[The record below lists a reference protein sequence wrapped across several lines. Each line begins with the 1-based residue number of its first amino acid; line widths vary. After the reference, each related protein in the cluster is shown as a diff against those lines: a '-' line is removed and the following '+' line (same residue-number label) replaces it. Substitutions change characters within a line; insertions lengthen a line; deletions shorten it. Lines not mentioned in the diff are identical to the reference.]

1 MSSERADQPATPD
14 NQPPVHGIPGR
25 TLAAQR
31 EAMGWSVEQVADQ
44 LKLAVRQVI
53 ALEAGDYASLPS
65 PAVTRG
71 FVRAYAKLV
80 KLDPAPLVAQIAMET
95 EPAPDTSAVT
105 ASRRPTPASFSQSK
119 FPSHGKRST
128 LPLGWIA
135 GVVVVVVA
143 AAAAWHFGVV
153 PGSQRGEPAGN
164 GAAAPA
170 ANGAAVET
178 ANGSSIEPLQNPSV
192 PLISVP
198 GSSTSAAAPGA
209 AAPGASAPA
218 AAPNAG
224 TTGTA
229 SVTTAAPGPVV
240 NVPGTMGPAAGPA
253 GAPPTTVPSA
263 PATPV
268 ATGAPAA
275 GAPAAGTP
283 AAQTPAA
290 ATTAP
295 AAPAGANAL
304 VLNVREDS
312 WIEVRPAKGGAPLL
326 SRLVKAG
333 STETINVEQ
342 PVRVTVGN
350 PTGVTATLR
359 GNAVALPPVPGK
371 TLSRVNLQ

>member
-14 NQPPVHGIPGR
+14 NQPPVHGVPGR

-95 EPAPDTSAVT
+95 EPPPDTSAVT
-105 ASRRPTPASFSQSK
+105 ANRRPTPASFSQSK

-135 GVVVVVVA
+135 AAVVVVAAA

-153 PGSQRGEPAGN
+153 PGSQRGEPASN
-164 GAAAPA
+164 GVAAPA

-178 ANGSSIEPLQNPSV
+178 ANGSSVEPLQNPSV

-198 GSSTSAAAPGA
+198 GPSASTAAP
-209 AAPGASAPA
+209 APA
-218 AAPNAG
+218 PNGSTPA
-224 TTGTA
+224 
-229 SVTTAAPGPVV
+229 TTAAPGVATPGVATPGVATPGAVV

-253 GAPPTTVPSA
+253 GAPPSTVPA
-263 PATPV
+263 PPATP
-268 ATGAPAA
+268 T
-275 GAPAAGTP
+275 
-283 AAQTPAA
+283 AAQTPAVA
-290 ATTAP
+290 TAP

-312 WIEVRPAKGGAPLL
+312 WIEVRPARGGAPLL

-359 GNAVALPPVPGK
+359 GTAVALPPVPGK

>member
-25 TLAAQR
+25 ALAAQR

-105 ASRRPTPASFSQSK
+105 ANRRPTPASFSQSK

-135 GVVVVVVA
+135 GAVVVVVA

-164 GAAAPA
+164 GVAAPA

-178 ANGSSIEPLQNPSV
+178 TNGSSVEPLQNPSV

-198 GSSTSAAAPGA
+198 GPSASA

-218 AAPNAG
+218 AAPNGG

-229 SVTTAAPGPVV
+229 PVTTAAPGVATPGPVV

-253 GAPPTTVPSA
+253 GAPPTTIPAA
-263 PATPV
+263 PATPS
-268 ATGAPAA
+268 AA
-275 GAPAAGTP
+275 GTPAAGTP
-283 AAQTPAA
+283 AAPAA
-290 ATTAP
+290 AAP
-295 AAPAGANAL
+295 SAPAGANAL